1 MSDETTPPKGATYWQ
16 YIDVKEL
23 LELQGGLEND
33 EASLSQDEVV
43 FITVHQVYELWLKL
57 LLRDLRVG
65 RGLFA
70 ADPVPDDA
78 LAGACRVLTRIRTIL
93 DMAQQHF
100 HLVETITPRDYL
112 EFRDKLFP
120 ANGGQS
126 VQFREVEILFGLE
139 DDDRL
144 PYIAGKSYQEVMK
157 EADGKDG
164 WAARQVRA
172 RLDDKPTLKD
182 AVDSWLYRTPI
193 DGSRPGDEGDDAVVD
208 GYLSSF
214 LEGHAA
220 SLQGLVEHVQ
230 ALAPTEAERSK
241 LGERYAGEAANTSA
255 FLRAEEVEDPTER
268 ARRSRIRTAMLFI
281 ETHRDLPLLAW
292 PREVLEGLV
301 AVEQAFTVFRQR
313 HARMA
318 ERVIGRRIGTGGST
332 GVDYLDAVALKYRVF
347 RDLWAVRTLLVRSEH
362 SPDLKHPEFY
372 GFRFDGVG

>member
-1 MSDETTPPKGATYWQ
+1 MSDATTPPKGADYWQ
-16 YIDVKEL
+16 YIGLKDL
-23 LELQGGLEND
+23 LELQGGLEGD
-33 EASLSQDEVV
+33 EGSLSQDEVV

-70 ADPVPDDA
+70 SDPVPDDA
-78 LAGACRVLTRIRTIL
+78 LSGACRILSRIRIIL

-100 HLVETITPRDYL
+100 HLVETITTRDYL

-139 DDDRL
+139 ESDRL

-157 EADGKDG
+157 DADGKDG

-220 SLQGLVEHVQ
+220 SMQGLVQHVQ

-241 LGERYAGEAANTSA
+241 LGERYAGEAANTAA
-255 FLRAEEVEDPTER
+255 FLRAEEVAIANCPCSPGLVRCSRASWRSSRPSRSSASATR
-268 ARRSRIRTAMLFI
+268 GWPSASSGAASARAARRASTTSTPSPSSTASSATSGPSARCSCARSIRPT
-281 ETHRDLPLLAW
+281 
-292 PREVLEGLV
+292 
-301 AVEQAFTVFRQR
+301 
-313 HARMA
+313 
-318 ERVIGRRIGTGGST
+318 
-332 GVDYLDAVALKYRVF
+332 
-347 RDLWAVRTLLVRSEH
+347 
-362 SPDLKHPEFY
+362 
-372 GFRFDGVG
+372 